1 MSNKPNKRS
10 RTADILK
17 GIAVIAMVQ
26 VHVLEQ
32 FALPGIY
39 DSLSGRI
46 SLFIG
51 GPFCAPVFMAVM
63 GYFLASGKKSASSML
78 WRGILLFT
86 VGILLNILRS
96 ANLLLHIARGEIS
109 LNPMHYILGADI
121 LSLAGLS
128 IILIAFLRSALPGKP
143 GWFLALAFFFSAAG
157 PLLPSA
163 ETFPAP
169 MQYILTFVNGGTA
182 WSYFPLYPWFSYV
195 LLGYSF
201 RLLPVNFLE
210 KFREAG
216 WQRLFLF
223 LLLADILVT
232 LIPASELTSDLEAY
246 YNHGIIFFIW
256 MILFLAAWLV
266 IVSRLALR
274 SGRLTGFLEWAG
286 REVTL
291 LYVIQW
297 IIIGNLA
304 TEFYRSLNVY
314 ALLGAFVLVMS
325 STCALAMLVKALARL
340 FHHPQV

>member
-1 MSNKPNKRS
+1 M
-10 RTADILK
+10 K
-17 GIAVIAMVQ
+17 GVAVIAMVQ
-26 VHVLEQ
+26 VHVMEQ

-39 DSLSGRI
+39 NSDAGRI
-46 SLFIG
+46 SLFVG

-63 GYFLASGKKSASSML
+63 GYFLATGKKSALSL
-78 WRGILLFT
+78 FIRGILLFAG
-86 VGILLNILRS
+86 GILLNILRS
-96 ANLLLHIARGEIS
+96 ANLMLHIARGEIC
-109 LNPMHYILGADI
+109 LNPLHYILGADI

-143 GWFLALAFFFSAAG
+143 GWFLALAFFFSVAG

-163 ETFPAP
+163 ESFPAP
-169 MQYILTFVNGGTA
+169 MNYVLTFVNGGTA
-182 WSYFPLYPWFSYV
+182 WSYFPLFPWFSYV

-201 RLLPVNFLE
+201 RLLPADFTS

-223 LLLADILVT
+223 LLLADVTLT

-246 YNHGIIFFIW
+246 YHHGIVFFLW
-256 MILFLAAWLV
+256 MILFFAAWLFT
-266 IVSRLALR
+266 VSGLALR

-304 TEFYRSLNVY
+304 TEFYRSMDVY
-314 ALLGAFVLVMS
+314 RLLAAFVLILA
-325 STCALAMLVKALARL
+325 STCVLAMLVKALARSL
-340 FHHPQV
+340 HHPQV